1 MREGSREKFVISQE
15 GTNSVSATLNLLYTG
30 AGAFSDPTDS
40 ASGLLNSTL
49 LVAESSLSIVCGGAD
64 VICAVNGSVYIG
76 VEIGCCTISMMVC
89 LLLLAAQE
97 VIFECI

>member
-40 ASGLLNSTL
+40 ASGLLNSTI
-49 LVAESSLSIVCGGAD
+49 LVAESFLSSFCGGAA

-76 VEIGCCTISMMVC
+76 VGIGCCTRSMMVC
-89 LLLLAAQE
+89 FLQHKK
-97 VIFECI
+97 